1 MGYSEL
7 KYRRRFTT
15 SIKNEILDAFF
26 ELAKI
31 KKQPK
36 SWLMDEALTD
46 LVNKYGIQI
55 KDDNNKKD

>member
-1 MGYSEL
+1 MAYTEL

-26 ELAKI
+26 ELAEI

-46 LVNKYGIQI
+46 LVNKYGLII
-55 KDDNNKKD
+55 KNNKENN

>member
-1 MGYSEL
+1 MAYNDL

-26 ELAKI
+26 KLAAQKR
-31 KKQPK
+31 QPK

-46 LVNKYGIQI
+46 LLVKHGMKI
-55 KDDNNKKD
+55 KTEEEENR